1 MVRYRNGFR
10 SQWRAVLPST
20 NPQVTY
26 DDYRDDPKFMADLAG
41 VMTSGVP
48 YVFAHIALGKTMSE
62 GREFDLDNR
71 GRKLMDSLRNI
82 TGAEIYKTTDFVSLS
97 RDDALKMCS
106 TPSDCHPSEFGHNV
120 YAEVVSKMVLLP
132 LTSPGKASGA
142 HQTRIAAARCSR
154 HEFRRVR
161 HGR

>member
-10 SQWRAVLPST
+10 SQWRGVLPST
-20 NPQVTY
+20 NRQVTY
-26 DDYRDDPKFMADLAG
+26 DDYRDDPKFMMDLAG

-48 YVFAHIALGKTMSE
+48 YVFAHIALGKTISE

-82 TGAEIYKTTDFVSLS
+82 TGAEIYKTTDFISLS

-106 TPSDCHPSEFGHNV
+106 SASDCHPSEFGHQV
-120 YAEVVSKMVLLP
+120 YAEVVSKMILKN
-132 LTSPGKASGA
+132 GI
-142 HQTRIAAARCSR
+142 R
-154 HEFRRVR
+154 
-161 HGR
+161 

>member
-10 SQWRAVLPST
+10 SQWRGVLPST
-20 NPQVTY
+20 NRQVTY

-41 VMTSGVP
+41 VVTSGVP
-48 YVFAHIALGKTMSE
+48 YVFAHIALGKTISE

-82 TGAEIYKTTDFVSLS
+82 TGAEIYKTTDFISLS

-106 TPSDCHPSEFGHNV
+106 
-120 YAEVVSKMVLLP
+120 
-132 LTSPGKASGA
+132 SPPTVIPRSSATGF
-142 HQTRIAAARCSR
+142 TRRSC
-154 HEFRRVR
+154 RR
-161 HGR
+161 